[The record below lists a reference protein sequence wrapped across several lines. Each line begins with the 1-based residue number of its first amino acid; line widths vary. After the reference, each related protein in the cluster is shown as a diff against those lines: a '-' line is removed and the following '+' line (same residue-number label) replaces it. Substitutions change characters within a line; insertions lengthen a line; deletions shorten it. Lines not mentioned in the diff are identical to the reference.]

1 MLSNDNHFVVGGM
14 KLRIM
19 LGSGLVALTALLS
32 GCGGSSSTGTGSV
45 ALNATPA
52 SVALSHSPVTIARS
66 SDITSL
72 NPQELNISEDYE
84 TQQALYAGL
93 VRVSAN
99 GKKIESDL
107 ASSWSF
113 DQRTLTYT
121 FKLRPGLEF
130 SNGTPITSA
139 DIIYSIE
146 YAAKGAEYAPLF
158 GAIRSVT
165 APGPNEIEIKLSRY
179 SNLVLPGLAFAFVLP
194 LNLDGEKPVDFF
206 KDPVSSG
213 EFQLSSWDPGNQM
226 VLKPNPYYWDHQAV
240 DPASITFR
248 IIPDE
253 NARLNALL
261 AGDVNLNEYVP
272 DEQVPALANDEL
284 LESKPRSTLVMLV
297 TNNGRAPFNSQVN
310 RQAAALAIDR
320 PLILETIWDSDGA
333 PMQGLIPPGLPE
345 SHSTPIGPE
354 AWEYDPAKARA
365 LLAGTHPSVD
375 LLASYE
381 RGIDSSLV
389 DVLQRELQEAG
400 FQVHAQVL
408 DFASAVPHLL
418 SGEFSMFLTPQ
429 SSFLPTAGEVMTAYA
444 TLVAPFA
451 HWNAAQ
457 AEGFVTRFGGAR
469 SLEGRKQAAVAF
481 ERWNHAGFVA
491 NPIGN
496 PYVFFGIDKHLR
508 GLQITPFGTYRLGTL
523 QLEK

>member
-1 MLSNDNHFVVGGM
+1 MKVTRLGCVG
-14 KLRIM
+14 L
-19 LGSGLVALTALLS
+19 LALAALVG
-32 GCGGSSSTGTGSV
+32 GCGGSSSTGTIAVNTTPSGS
-45 ALNATPA
+45 A
-52 SVALSHSPVTIARS
+52 ALSPSSITIARS

-84 TQQALYAGL
+84 TQEALYAGL
-93 VRVSAN
+93 VRVSAD
-99 GKKIESDL
+99 GKSIENDL

-113 DQRTLTYT
+113 DQPTLTYT
-121 FKLRPGLEF
+121 FKLRDGLKF
-130 SNGTPITSA
+130 SNGTPITAA
-139 DIIYSIE
+139 DIIYSIH

-158 GAIRSVT
+158 SAISTVT
-165 APGPNEIEIKLSRY
+165 APAPNEIKLKLSRY
-179 SNLVLPGLAFAFVLP
+179 SNLVLPGLAFAFALP

-206 KDPVSSG
+206 KHPVSSG

-240 DPASITFR
+240 DPTSITFR

-272 DEQVPALANDEL
+272 DEQVPALANNQL

-297 TNNGRAPFNSQVN
+297 TNNGRAPFTSQVD
-310 RQAAALAIDR
+310 RQAAALAINR
-320 PLILETIWDSDGA
+320 PLILKTIWDSDGA

-345 SHSTPIGPE
+345 SHPTPTGAE
-354 AWEYDPAKARA
+354 AWEYNPAKARA
-365 LLAGTHPSVD
+365 LLAGKHPSVD

-400 FQVHAQVL
+400 FQVKAQVL
-408 DFASAVPHLL
+408 DFASAVPQLL

-457 AEGFVTRFGGAR
+457 AEGFVTQFGSAQ
-469 SLEGRKQAAVAF
+469 SLEGRKQAALAF
-481 ERWNHAGFVA
+481 ERWNHAGFVG

-496 PYVFFGIDKHLR
+496 PYVFFGIDTHLR

>member
-1 MLSNDNHFVVGGM
+1 M
-14 KLRIM
+14 KLRKL
-19 LGSGLVALTALLS
+19 LGLGLVALTAFLG
-32 GCGGSSSTGTGSV
+32 GCGGSSGSGKIAV
-45 ALNATPA
+45 NATPPGSAA
-52 SVALSHSPVTIARS
+52 SSRSSITIARS

-93 VRVSAN
+93 VRVSAD
-99 GKKIESDL
+99 GKTIEGDL

-113 DQRTLTYT
+113 DEPTLTYT
-121 FKLRPGLEF
+121 FKLRPGLKF
-130 SNGTPITSA
+130 SNGTSITTQ

-158 GAIRSVT
+158 AAIRSVT
-165 APGPNEIEIKLSRY
+165 APGPNEIEIELSRY

-194 LNLDGEKPVDFF
+194 RNLNGEKPVDFF
-206 KDPVSSG
+206 KDPIASG
-213 EFQLSSWDPGNQM
+213 EFRIASWDPNNQM
-226 VLKPNPYYWDHQAV
+226 VLDPNPHYWDAAQV
-240 DPASITFR
+240 SPSQIVFR

-253 NARLNALL
+253 NARLNALQ
-261 AGDVNLNEYVP
+261 AGDVNLDEYVP
-272 DEQVPALANDEL
+272 DEQVPALANDQL

-297 TNNGRAPFNSQVN
+297 TNNGRAPFNDPTY
-310 RQAAALAIDR
+310 REAAALAIDR
-320 PLILETIWDSDGA
+320 PLILKTIWDSDGA
-333 PMQGLIPPGLPE
+333 PTQGLIPPGLPE
-345 SHSTPIGPE
+345 SHPTPTGSE
-354 AWEYDPAKARA
+354 AWDYDPAKARA
-365 LLAGTHPSVD
+365 LLAGSHPSVD

-400 FQVHAQVL
+400 FRVKAQVRE
-408 DFASAVPHLL
+408 FASAVPLLL

-457 AEGFVTRFGGAR
+457 AEGFVTQFSRAR
-469 SLEGRKQAAVAF
+469 SLEGRKQAALAF